1 MTKTLHESVPKSPHD
16 ERDYQL
22 IKLDNGL
29 EVLLV
34 SDPNAFHCAASMAIN
49 AGHFQDPVEAQGL
62 AHFLE
67 HMLFMGTKAFPDP
80 NIFPNFISQHGG
92 HHNAWTGTE
101 HTNFYFDARPS
112 YFDRALQLF
121 ASLFICPLFEQ
132 TWIDKELR
140 SVEAEYRMKLNDEL
154 RRLYQVHKETAN
166 PAHPFTKFSVG
177 NAETLA
183 GDDSISIQQH
193 LVNFFER
200 WYCAPNMRLVLTGPV
215 ALASLA
221 KMAETHFSAIRS
233 TGELPAVIDEPLYRN
248 DQMGVAIHVRP
259 IKKAC
264 RMIMTIPFPAIDND
278 YPYKTTTLL
287 AHLLGYEGP
296 GSLCSQ
302 LKELGLAT
310 DLSAGGGINGS
321 NFKDFNFNLQ
331 LTEQGLERYEEI
343 CQMIFATVRQ
353 LEHIDLEHPHY
364 VERQQMVGLAFR
376 YQESIRSID
385 LASQLS
391 INMLHYRTEHIITG
405 DYLMERFNEDKARQL
420 LDLMQP
426 ERARIMLI
434 HHSLPVNQ
442 TTELYETAYS
452 IKPLTSAQLSCMQD
466 TDDIRLELP
475 QANHFIPQRLE
486 PMPLREPDVRL
497 PRLLASVP
505 ALQLWH
511 LQDSQFR
518 VPKGHIYMSLVL
530 PQATGTR
537 QAFAHARVWCE
548 LVLDKLNEKCYDAEV
563 AGIHFNLYPQQSGIS
578 IHISGFSER
587 QPELLA
593 VILRELTDFNFSQ
606 SRFETIK
613 HQLHHNWLAV
623 NRNKPINHLFTIL
636 NQQLQRG
643 CFIGIELADELADM
657 TADSFATHMP
667 QIFSRMNVVSL
678 IHGDWPIDIARRLG
692 DMMTQE
698 LQLKRRPQQA
708 PSREVRILEPGKT
721 ERMDCYLPH
730 PDHAVAY
737 FCQGQAFNDIEKAYF
752 LLLNHLVSPGF
763 FAELRTEQQLGYMV
777 GNSYVPM
784 NGRPGLLFYVQSP
797 HASLETMQQAISEF
811 LRAFCQQLHEI
822 PDDLWEDAKASVIE
836 QLTDNDP
843 NLRIRAQRL
852 WTSIGIDDTRFDL
865 ADRMAEQVRTMTL
878 ATLVEVA
885 THRFLD
891 EPAAMWLTCSP
902 DQSVDESTD
911 AHHGYDE

>member
-1 MTKTLHESVPKSPHD
+1 MTRTLLESVPKSPHD
-16 ERDYQL
+16 ERNYQL
-22 IKLDNGL
+22 IELDNGL
-29 EVLLV
+29 QVLLV
-34 SDPNAFHCAASMAIN
+34 SDLNAVHCAASMAIN
-49 AGHFQDPVEAQGL
+49 AGHFQDPSEAQGL

-67 HMLFMGTKAFPDP
+67 HMLFMGTRTFPDP
-80 NIFPNFISQHGG
+80 DTYPNFISQHGG

-101 HTNFYFDARPS
+101 HTNFYFDVRPTH
-112 YFDRALQLF
+112 FEQALQLF
-121 ASLFICPLFEQ
+121 ASQFVCPLFEQ
-132 TWIDKELR
+132 TWIDKELH

-183 GDDSISIQQH
+183 GDERVSIQEH

-200 WYCAPNMRLVLTGPV
+200 WYCAPNMRLVLTGPLE
-215 ALASLA
+215 LAELRTLA
-221 KMAETHFSAIRS
+221 DSHFNAIRAN
-233 TGELPAVIDEPLYRN
+233 GEMPSVIEVPLYRD
-248 DQMGVAIHVRP
+248 DQLGVVIHVRP

-264 RMIMTIPFPAIDND
+264 RMIMTIPFPAIDDD

-287 AHLLGYEGP
+287 AHLLGYEGV
-296 GSLCSQ
+296 GSLCSR
-302 LKELGLAT
+302 LKEMGLAT

-331 LTEQGLERYEEI
+331 LTEHGLARYEEI

-353 LEHIDLEHPHY
+353 LSNIELEHPHY
-364 VERQQMVGLAFR
+364 KERQQMVSLAFR

-385 LASQLS
+385 VASQLS
-391 INMLHYRTEHIITG
+391 INMLHYRADHIITG
-405 DYLMERFNEDKARQL
+405 DYLMEGFNQDKARQL
-420 LDLMQP
+420 LALMQP
-426 ERARIMLI
+426 QRARIMLI

-452 IKPLTSAQLSCMQD
+452 IKPLTEAQIIRMQKS
-466 TDDIRLELP
+466 DDLRLELP
-475 QANHFIPQRLE
+475 QANRFIPQRLD
-486 PMPLREPDVRL
+486 PMPLREPSARL

-530 PQATGTR
+530 PHATSTR
-537 QAFAHARVWCE
+537 HAFAHARVWCE

-593 VILRELTDFNFSQ
+593 IILRELTDFNFSQ
-606 SRFETIK
+606 SRFESIK

-643 CFIGIELADELADM
+643 CFIGKELADELTDM
-657 TADSFATHMP
+657 TARSFLTQMP
-667 QIFSRMNVVSL
+667 QIFNRMNVVSL
-678 IHGDWPIDIARRLG
+678 IHGDWPIDVARRLG
-692 DMMTQE
+692 EKMTQE
-698 LQLKRRPQQA
+698 LGLKRRPQQA
-708 PSREVRILEPGKT
+708 PLREVRILEPGKT
-721 ERMDCYLPH
+721 ERLDCYLPH

-797 HASLETMQQAISEF
+797 HASLATMQQAISEF
-811 LRAFCQQLHEI
+811 LRAFCQQLHEV
-822 PDDLWEDAKASVIE
+822 PNELWEDAKASVIE

-843 NLRIRAQRL
+843 NMRIRAQRL
-852 WTSIGIDDTRFDL
+852 WTSIGIDDTNFDL

-878 ATLVEVA
+878 PKLVEVA
-885 THRFLD
+885 KHRFLN

-902 DQSVDESTD
+902 EHNENQAAT
-911 AHHGYDE
+911 